1 MRRTLLRTD
10 ECHTRYS
17 QTPKGDCPFC
27 SSGLWQIVP
36 NNFPYDAVAEKHDL
50 LVAPRHVDFE
60 SLTKGELYDMRQMIK
75 EITAS
80 EAYDAI
86 LWNTPK
92 NQTVPGHFH
101 IHLLRWTEV

>member
-10 ECHTRYS
+10 ECHTRYL
-17 QTPKGDCPFC
+17 QTHRSDCPFC
-27 SSGLWQIVP
+27 SSNKWKIVP
-36 NNFPYDAVAEKHDL
+36 NTFPYDAVAERHDM
-50 LVAPRHVDFE
+50 LVAPRHVNFE
-60 SLTKGELYDMRQMIK
+60 SLTKDELYDMRQIIQ

-80 EAYDAI
+80 QTYDAI

-101 IHLLRWTEV
+101 IHLILWKEI